1 MKFDFSVNGDV
12 FVEAIFTTLYLVSA
26 ALLVGGLVGL
36 TLGMLLTLTRR
47 GGLLANGP
55 VFNVLNVIINF
66 FRPIPFII
74 FVAAM
79 GPLTLAVVGT
89 SIGTNAFLFPMII
102 MVSMGTSRIVEQSL
116 VAIDPGVIE
125 AARSMG
131 ASTWRIIR
139 TVLIPEAQAPLIL
152 GYTYLFVAI
161 VDMSALAGIV
171 AGGGLG
177 AFALSYGYQRFD
189 WAITWITVLV
199 IVAFVQVIQFLGN
212 WLARKSQHR

>member
-1 MKFDFSVNGDV
+1 MKFDFSTNGDV
-12 FVEAIFTTLYLVSA
+12 FLEAIFTTLYIV
-26 ALLVGGLVGL
+26 ALALGIGGLIGLVLGL
-36 TLGMLLTLTRR
+36 TLYLTRR
-47 GGLLANGP
+47 GGLTQNPL

-74 FVAAM
+74 FIAAM

-89 SIGTNAFLFPMII
+89 SIGTNAFLFPASI
-102 MVSMGTSRIVEQSL
+102 MVSFATARLVEQSL
-116 VAIDPGVIE
+116 VSIDPGVVE
-125 AARSMG
+125 AARAMG

-139 TVLIPEAQAPLIL
+139 TVLIPEALAPLIL
-152 GYTYLFVAI
+152 GYTFLFVAV

-199 IVAFVQVIQFLGN
+199 IVVIVQLVQFLGN

>member
-1 MKFDFSVNGDV
+1 MKFDFSTNGDV
-12 FVEAIFTTLYLVSA
+12 FVEAIFTTLYLVSM
-26 ALLVGGLVGL
+26 ALVIGGLVGL
-36 TLGMLLTLTRR
+36 CIGLALYLTRR
-47 GGLLANGP
+47 GGLTQNLA

-79 GPLTLAVVGT
+79 GPLTLAVIGT
-89 SIGTNAFLFPMII
+89 SIGTNAFLFPMTI
-102 MVSMGTSRIVEQSL
+102 MVSMATSRLVEQSL
-116 VAIDPGVIE
+116 VSIDPGVVE

-131 ASTWRIIR
+131 ASTFRIVR

-199 IVAFVQVIQFLGN
+199 IVALVQVIQFLGN
-212 WLARKSQHR
+212 WLARRSQHR